1 METVAIRDLSGEF
14 IAHATE
20 AGELLGVTNMGAL
33 VGVLVP
39 LTRDVLRRMTV
50 RDAAQVQERL
60 ERAEEE
66 LASGQPAATVSE
78 LLHDHAEAGHRQGPD
93 RVSIRKLSGT
103 RLEQAAQEGR
113 TLIIS
118 SGNVPLALLV
128 PVTPDWLER
137 WVEAEINRYIDGSA
151 GTPGEGPGTQ
161 GGSMPLDTVEE
172 SVQAPAV
179 GMLTPRQELLRPN
192 VSIGR
197 EVVWQRAIG
206 IRIDGDPAGDK
217 ARLMGVITD
226 TAAKV
231 LVGPVTRNIATIDE
245 SDVYNAVLQLVD
257 DLKARIRQPESIV
270 GIGLELGG
278 HIHDGQ
284 IIRSFNVHWETF
296 SLADR
301 LNAVFGLPV
310 IVENDANALAILER
324 RFHGVKD
331 NDLAVILVTYRGVG
345 CGLIVDGH
353 LYRGS
358 RGMAGEIGHMP
369 VGVHPSA
376 HKLGGRAAPPVS
388 TISGDFVLC
397 RCGNPYCLESV
408 ATPHA
413 IGEAQETRDA
423 GDGYEAAKRLMTT
436 DGQTRRN
443 FQSAGQALGRGA
455 AAVINLFNPSAIV
468 FYGPPELFGGSREFH
483 IDADLGR
490 LTENYPYLA
499 GVIEAISEN
508 QFSTG
513 AFDCRFIVRRDAD
526 DQRARAA
533 AACLINRLMPTSR
546 ILETRPVTVQ
556 EPRSDISAR

>member
-1 METVAIRDLSGEF
+1 MLNDR
-14 IAHATE
+14 
-20 AGELLGVTNMGAL
+20 
-33 VGVLVP
+33 
-39 LTRDVLRRMTV
+39 
-50 RDAAQVQERL
+50 
-60 ERAEEE
+60 
-66 LASGQPAATVSE
+66 
-78 LLHDHAEAGHRQGPD
+78 AEAGHRQGPE
-93 RVSIRKLSGT
+93 RVNIRKLSGA
-103 RLEQAAQEGR
+103 RLEQAAREGR

-118 SGNVPLALLV
+118 SGNVPLALLI
-128 PVTPDWLER
+128 PVTPDWLGR
-137 WVEAEINRYIDGSA
+137 WVEAEINRYIDGSVSTA
-151 GTPGEGPGTQ
+151 EGGPGAQ
-161 GGSMPLDTVEE
+161 GGSTPPDPVED

-179 GMLTPRQELLRPN
+179 GMLTPRQEVLPPN
-192 VSIGR
+192 VTIGR
-197 EVVWQRAIG
+197 DVVWQRAIG
-206 IRIDGDPAGDK
+206 IRVDGDPAGDK
-217 ARLMGVITD
+217 ARLMGVVTD

-231 LVGPVTRNIATIDE
+231 LVGPLTRNIASIDE
-245 SDVYNAVLQLVD
+245 SDVYNAVLELVD
-257 DLKARIRQPESIV
+257 ELKAHTRQPESII

-310 IVENDANALAILER
+310 VVENDANALAILER

-376 HKLGGRAAPPVS
+376 HKPMGRASA
-388 TISGDFVLC
+388 ISEIGGDFVLC

-413 IGEAQETRDA
+413 IGEAQETKDA
-423 GDGYEAAKRLMTT
+423 DGGYEAAKRLMTT
-436 DGQTRRN
+436 GQTRRN

-455 AAVINLFNPSAIV
+455 AAVINLFNPSTIV
-468 FYGPPELFGGSREFH
+468 FYGPHELFGGSREFH

-490 LTENYPYLA
+490 LTESYPYLA

-533 AACLINRLMPTSR
+533 AACLINRLMPTSKV
-546 ILETRPVTVQ
+546 LETRPVTVRA
-556 EPRSDISAR
+556 PRSDISAQ